1 MWTRITSSDQL
12 KSIGVGTLLFK
23 YPALGGAANSFDIND
38 KERISVRYVT
48 KNFPKFGEFD
58 ISLIPYQMEH
68 FVYVLSGLTHMS
80 FAEMHK
86 KYTEIVSDGNYWI
99 FGSEEVA

>member
-23 YPALGGAANSFDIND
+23 YPAQGGTAHSFDVND

-48 KNFPKFGEFD
+48 KNFPSFEEFD

-68 FVYVLSGLTHMS
+68 LVYILSGLNNLT

-86 KYTEIVSDGNYWI
+86 KYTEIISDGNYWI
-99 FGSEEVA
+99 F